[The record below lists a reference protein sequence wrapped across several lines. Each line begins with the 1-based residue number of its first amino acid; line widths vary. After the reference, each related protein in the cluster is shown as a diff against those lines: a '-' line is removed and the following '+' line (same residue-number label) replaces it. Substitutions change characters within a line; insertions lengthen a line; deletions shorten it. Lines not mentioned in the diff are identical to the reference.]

1 MDYSG
6 LRFLK
11 CEVDTAGY
19 ILEQESVYRI
29 QSKGVCFVNYPT
41 FLKKVDSTAACC
53 DIESLRAFV
62 HEIARTL
69 PEEKRERF
77 LCDLCS
83 LSNSPNETEDHF
95 TKDEEDFAKKIDA
108 SLMKI
113 EEIRN
118 EERSIDSE
126 YSEEYYDWDDYDE
139 HFEFSDPEHVL
150 DDIEEAIALLD
161 KAVDREEYEKGFV
174 LAAALSSLSVLV
186 DGDYDEQKMT
196 MNELFYRDL
205 LFENKDDLLKS
216 SVYLAYMANDENTRA
231 EAMVTMMENLGN
243 FSVSLEEILESADDE
258 IDLPSLLPSWI
269 EALAGRNS
277 KAVDEL
283 LEEALNMVDD
293 QSLILDTAS
302 RYASTHPSI
311 YLSVMKGGLD
321 NTSASQMLETGLK
334 AMKEVPEE
342 SKTRSEISLLTAGY
356 ALKCGKKLTA
366 EECWFEAYRS
376 LKTVENFLRLRL
388 LSDNWNMCS
397 QRVRTLYTDSLKSRW
412 NQKPYAA
419 LMFFDARFDEVIDM
433 FMNVKEGLGWSS
445 TFMKEGI
452 ALFLMLLSNGAE
464 GKGITDMRKRAFNAV
479 SFKSEDYTLGTNIEC
494 DSSDYDMFLNV
505 FDKWKALISLDEARC
520 SEWITKMEKWVE
532 MRVDAIM
539 SANKRNYYDEC
550 ASFVAALAEVEE
562 SRGKKGAKEDIMQSY
577 KSLYPRRRAFINEL
591 VHYGMRNL

>member
-1 MDYSG
+1 M
-6 LRFLK
+6 
-11 CEVDTAGY
+11 
-19 ILEQESVYRI
+19 
-29 QSKGVCFVNYPT
+29 NYPT

-77 LCDLCS
+77 LGDLCS
-83 LSNSPNETEDHF
+83 LSNSPKETEDRF
-95 TKDEEDFAKKIDA
+95 TKDEEDFAKEIDA

-139 HFEFSDPEHVL
+139 HYEFSDPEDVL

-174 LAAALSSLSVLV
+174 LASALSSLTVHV
-186 DGDYDEQKMT
+186 TGDYYDEKMT

-205 LFENKDDLLKS
+205 LLENKDDLLKS
-216 SVYLAYMANDENTRA
+216 SVYLAYMANDGNTRA

-293 QSLILDTAS
+293 PSLILDTAS

-311 YLSVMKGGLD
+311 YLYVMKSGLD
-321 NTSASQMLETGLK
+321 NKSASQMLETGLK

-356 ALKCGKKLTA
+356 ALKCDRKSTA

-376 LKTVENFLRLRL
+376 LKTVVNFLRLRL
-388 LSDNWNMCS
+388 LSDNWTMYS
-397 QRVRTLYTDSLKSRW
+397 QRVRTLYIAYYSLKSRW
-412 NQKPYAA
+412 DQKPYAA
-419 LMFFDARFDEVIDM
+419 IMFFDARFDEVIDM

-464 GKGITDMRKRAFNAV
+464 GKGIADMRKRAFNAV

-494 DSSDYDMFLNV
+494 DSSDYDMFINV
-505 FDKWKALISLDEARC
+505 FDKWKALISLDEDRC
-520 SEWITKMEKWVE
+520 SEWITKIEKWVE

-550 ASFVAALAEVEE
+550 ASFIAALAEVEE
-562 SRGKKGAKEDIMQSY
+562 SRGKKGAKEAVMQSY
-577 KSLYPRRRAFINEL
+577 KSLYPRRRAFISEL